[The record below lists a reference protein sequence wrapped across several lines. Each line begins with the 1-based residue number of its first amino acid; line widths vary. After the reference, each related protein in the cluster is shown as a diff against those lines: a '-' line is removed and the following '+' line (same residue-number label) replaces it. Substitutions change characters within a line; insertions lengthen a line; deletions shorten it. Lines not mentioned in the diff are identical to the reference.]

1 MKRAALASI
10 VTLLLVVALV
20 QARDDKPEGRPLAPQ
35 AKERTGASDAATSL
49 GILKLYTALNR
60 GGDLLQADPAPRV
73 FVDGE
78 FVGNYYD
85 LTHNTPAHFRLPAG
99 KHKVRVEVVGYKTF
113 ESDVHLIGNET
124 SQYLAVSLT
133 KQ

>member
-1 MKRAALASI
+1 MKRTAFASI
-10 VTLLLVVALV
+10 MALLIVGALV
-20 QARDDKPEGRPLAPQ
+20 QARDDRPQGRPLAPQ
-35 AKERTGASDAATSL
+35 AKEGPGASDAATGL

-60 GGDLLQADPAPRV
+60 GGELLQADPAPRV

-99 KHKVRVEVVGYKTF
+99 KHKVRVEVVGYETF
-113 ESDVHLIGNET
+113 ESEVHLIGNET

-133 KQ
+133 KP